1 MFCQKCGKEVKEGT
15 FCDNCGNRLDM
26 PSVICY
32 CSNCGAAVE
41 DGRETCGECGAK
53 IEGIFKL
60 DVGSYSR
67 GRGISSTDNTI
78 KRSRKP
84 KKAIVAVS
92 IAAAVVIAAAAA
104 FYFSGVFKGS
114 ISGSP
119 VAANAYHKGA
129 ALNILTKSFHS
140 DSAGADSPVVKELEK
155 IAGTPLKLDFVADE
169 NYHSAL
175 TGIIG
180 SGKYPHVLLINA
192 TNLAFLQAVRTGDF
206 WDITD
211 IFKDS
216 AKYPNLSQANAD
228 VNHNISIDGKIYG
241 IYRSRTIGRAGISV
255 RKDWLDRLGMTT
267 PETVEEFSQMLRRF
281 TEDDPDGN
289 GVKDTFGMIVTDY
302 IDGPLDNLAV
312 WCGAPNGWGEANGE
326 LLPSFMFDEYTD
338 ALSLMRDWYKNGY
351 INSDMATYSSSK
363 WNDRFVSG
371 EAGAIID
378 VADRARRLA
387 ANIAP
392 ENPNAVVDVFGY
404 VKKDAKTPAVTL
416 PTSGYDGYY
425 AFPKSTITTRE
436 DLEYVLGIMDR
447 LNSEEAVNLMNYGIE
462 GVHYTKDAEN
472 YVTVS
477 PDESLKSD
485 YTDLNQLSMAVVDFP
500 NGLKTK
506 YATPIAEKVNKV
518 YEDNEKYALYNP
530 AEPYLSE
537 ARSGKSAQL
546 DAIIADA
553 KVNYI
558 TGKISKEEYLA
569 EIEKWKSSGGNE
581 LIKEINNLY
590 KQSK

>member
-155 IAGTPLKLDFVADE
+155 IVGTPLKLDFVADE
-169 NYHSAL
+169 NYYSTL

-255 RKDWLDRLGMTT
+255 RKDWLDKLGMTT

-281 TEDDPDGN
+281 TED
-289 GVKDTFGMIVTDY
+289 
-302 IDGPLDNLAV
+302 
-312 WCGAPNGWGEANGE
+312 
-326 LLPSFMFDEYTD
+326 
-338 ALSLMRDWYKNGY
+338 
-351 INSDMATYSSSK
+351 
-363 WNDRFVSG
+363 
-371 EAGAIID
+371 
-378 VADRARRLA
+378 
-387 ANIAP
+387 
-392 ENPNAVVDVFGY
+392 
-404 VKKDAKTPAVTL
+404 
-416 PTSGYDGYY
+416 
-425 AFPKSTITTRE
+425 
-436 DLEYVLGIMDR
+436 
-447 LNSEEAVNLMNYGIE
+447 
-462 GVHYTKDAEN
+462 
-472 YVTVS
+472 
-477 PDESLKSD
+477 
-485 YTDLNQLSMAVVDFP
+485 
-500 NGLKTK
+500 
-506 YATPIAEKVNKV
+506 
-518 YEDNEKYALYNP
+518 
-530 AEPYLSE
+530 
-537 ARSGKSAQL
+537 
-546 DAIIADA
+546 
-553 KVNYI
+553 
-558 TGKISKEEYLA
+558 
-569 EIEKWKSSGGNE
+569 
-581 LIKEINNLY
+581 
-590 KQSK
+590 